1 MENKP
6 IKEQISAHNA
16 PVYMDMATDM
26 LKKKNGLYSFII
38 KIDGKHISDYVQM
51 DSFVYSET
59 TIQWSKQ

>member
-6 IKEQISAHNA
+6 IKESISSHNA
-16 PVYMDMATDM
+16 PVYLDMATDM